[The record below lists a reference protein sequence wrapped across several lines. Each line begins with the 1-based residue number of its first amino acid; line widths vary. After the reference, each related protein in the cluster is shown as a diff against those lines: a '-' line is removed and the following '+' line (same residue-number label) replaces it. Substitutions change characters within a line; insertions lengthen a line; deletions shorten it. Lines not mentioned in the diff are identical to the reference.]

1 MLKDCDCVSSKQMSC
16 IKNQNKNDLKKTEN
30 ITRNNFHI
38 TWHSFYSSK
47 MTLEAKTYHKKL
59 WSYMNL
65 RLELHENWVKVIV
78 LTKNVTLIN
87 NNNYV
92 YSDNIKPL
100 TLHKKWSF
108 PFRISFVNVT
118 KSSVSCGFGHI
129 YWVDP

>member
-1 MLKDCDCVSSKQMSC
+1 
-16 IKNQNKNDLKKTEN
+16 
-30 ITRNNFHI
+30 
-38 TWHSFYSSK
+38 
-47 MTLEAKTYHKKL
+47 
-59 WSYMNL
+59 MNL